1 MPRRGCATSAA
12 PTASPSRCCAFPAS
26 TRSTA
31 PAAIRASASRAARRC
46 SRAGDDVHTSHIH
59 ADDLA
64 RACVAALHRGRPQ
77 RAVNVADDS
86 ELQMGDYFDLVADR
100 FAMARPPRLARD
112 AAAAVLSPVQMSFLG
127 ESRRLVNGRLK
138 HELRLVLRYPTVD
151 EGLARC
157 RDARR
162 ASDNRR
168 EPRAR
173 RHRMERL
180 PSRRSSTRAIASPLR
195 AGAVVGARGG
205 RRSLPTA
212 RRRRAPRPG
221 RPSRSASSRRST
233 PAARSTCS
241 TAILAEKLSQRLGQ
255 QVFVDAIPG
264 ANTIKGADVVAKA
277 APDGYTFMIT
287 TMSTHVNNTVLFT
300 KLPFDPVKD
309 FAPITQVSL
318 GSVLLTAPGNAPY
331 TDLKGF
337 VAWAKAQKR
346 PISYG
351 SWGVGSS
358 ANVYGE
364 ILAKDHG
371 VSLTHVPYK
380 GEQPAITDVI
390 GGNLDV
396 TFASP
401 VGAKPQVQSPAS

>member
-1 MPRRGCATSAA
+1 
-12 PTASPSRCCAFPAS
+12 
-26 TRSTA
+26 
-31 PAAIRASASRAARRC
+31 
-46 SRAGDDVHTSHIH
+46 
-59 ADDLA
+59 
-64 RACVAALHRGRPQ
+64 
-77 RAVNVADDS
+77 
-86 ELQMGDYFDLVADR
+86 
-100 FAMARPPRLARD
+100 
-112 AAAAVLSPVQMSFLG
+112 
-127 ESRRLVNGRLK
+127 
-138 HELRLVLRYPTVD
+138 
-151 EGLARC
+151 
-157 RDARR
+157 
-162 ASDNRR
+162 
-168 EPRAR
+168 
-173 RHRMERL
+173 MERL
-180 PSRRSSTRAIASPLR
+180 PSRRLSTEAI
-195 AGAVVGARGG
+195 VVS
-205 RRSLPTA
+205 RRLLLALAAATSLLPTFA
-212 RRRRAPRPG
+212 SAQGAAAWPAKPIRLVSPFNPG
-221 RPSRSASSRRST
+221 GAIDVLNR
-233 PAARSTCS
+233 
-241 TAILAEKLSQRLGQ
+241 ILAEKLSQRLGQ
-255 QVFVDAIPG
+255 QVFVDPIPG

-318 GSVLLTAPGNAPY
+318 GSVLLTSPGNAPY
-331 TDLKGF
+331 SDLKGF

-380 GEQPAITDVI
+380 GEQPAIADVI

-401 VGAKPQVQSPAS
+401 VGAKPQVIAGKLKALGMTGPARSAAMADVPTFGEQGFKGFELPIWVAAYAPAGTPKAIVDRLQKEIAAVIQLPDVLPKMIDQGQTPLGNTPEEFAAAFAKDAPTWINYIKASGAKPE